1 MRQNNE
7 SRGSK
12 VMLIKLSFIIFFV
25 GVFQCHGQTICA
37 PWVATDALGRTLPG
51 YAEVGD
57 IRPDK
62 RVGMFYYVW
71 VGNHTPRVYNIS
83 EILKQDPAD
92 RSWGGVSEFH
102 FWGEPEVGYYHASDP
117 WVIRRD
123 MQMLAHAG
131 VDFIFFDVTNAL
143 TYPDTVRQVCEVI
156 RHMRTEG
163 IAAPDICY
171 LTNSKSGRTMNT
183 VYDELYSRKLYS
195 DLWFHWQGKP
205 LLMGDVNDSELRPEV
220 RDFFTIK
227 RSWVGNGK
235 PQKDYWSWLC
245 FSPQGYGYS
254 ESRDQPEQVSVTTAF
269 HPENPHGKSYHAG
282 QQPPVNEA
290 YLTDFTG
297 QGLYFEEQWS
307 HALKIDPQI
316 VMVTQ
321 WNEWLA
327 QRFIWDEA
335 KANRKQSFGGR
346 PIRVGD
352 SYFVDVFSCEFNR
365 DISPMKGGYTDNYYY
380 QLVSNIRKYK
390 GMARPP
396 VRSKPVPIEI
406 DGHFN
411 DWNSVTPV
419 YFDPLGDTLHR
430 NFRGTDP
437 KTIYTNNTGRNDII
451 ESRLAIFDDNI
462 FFYVKTR
469 DPITSWPD
477 ANWMLLLIDADQNK
491 STGWEG
497 YDLLVNRAPKS
508 ALRTTLD
515 AWVDG
520 QWRRVAD
527 IEMAYAANQMELRVP
542 LNAVPQIA
550 LASGFDFKWADN
562 PQHLNDISAFFVD
575 GDAAPDR
582 RFNYRA
588 EGIGGVSK

>member
-1 MRQNNE
+1 MI
-7 SRGSK
+7 
-12 VMLIKLSFIIFFV
+12 IKLSFILFF
-25 GVFQCHGQTICA
+25 GCALQCHGQTVGA
-37 PWVATDALGRTLPG
+37 PWVATDALGRRLPD

-71 VGNHTPRVYNIS
+71 VGNHTPQVYNIS
-83 EILKQDPAD
+83 EILKQDPAH
-92 RSWGGVSEFH
+92 RRWGGVSEFH

-143 TYPDTVRQVCEVI
+143 TYPETVQQVCAVI
-156 RHMRTEG
+156 RQMRTEG
-163 IAAPDICY
+163 IAAPDICF
-171 LTNSKSGRTMNT
+171 LTNSKSGRTMNK

-195 DLWFHWQGKP
+195 DLWFRWQGKP
-205 LLMGDVNDSELRPEV
+205 LLMGDVNDAELRPEV

-235 PQKDYWSWLC
+235 PQRDYWSWLC

-254 ESRDQPEQVSVTTAF
+254 ESPNKPEQVSVTTAF

-282 QQPPVNEA
+282 QQPSVDEA
-290 YLTDFTG
+290 YLTEFTE
-297 QGLYFEEQWS
+297 QGLYFQEQWS
-307 HALKIDPQI
+307 HARKLDPQI

-321 WNEWLA
+321 WNEWIA
-327 QRFIWDEA
+327 QRFIWDES
-335 KANRKQSFGGR
+335 KASRKQGYGGR
-346 PIRVGD
+346 PMRVGD
-352 SYFVDVFSCEFNR
+352 SYFVDVFSGEFNR

-390 GMARPP
+390 GMAKPP
-396 VRSKPVPIEI
+396 ARSKPVPIEI
-406 DGHFN
+406 DGQFG
-411 DWNSVTPV
+411 DWNNVTPV
-419 YFDPLGDTLHR
+419 YVDPPGDTLHR

-437 KTIYTNNTGRNDII
+437 KTIYVNNTGRNDIT
-451 ESRLAIFDDNI
+451 ESRCTTFAGNL

-469 DPITSWPD
+469 DPITSWQD
-477 ANWMLLLIDADQNK
+477 ANWMFLLIDADQNK

-508 ALRTTLD
+508 TRKTTLD
-515 AWVDG
+515 AWAGG
-520 QWRRVAD
+520 QWRHAAE
-527 IEMAYAANQMELRVP
+527 IEMAYAGDQLELCIP
-542 LNAVPQIA
+542 LEAVPQIV
-550 LASGFDFKWADN
+550 LESGFDFKWADN
-562 PQHLNDISAFFVD
+562 PQHLNDISAFFID

-582 RFNYRA
+582 RFNYRV
-588 EGIGGVSK
+588 EGIGGLAE